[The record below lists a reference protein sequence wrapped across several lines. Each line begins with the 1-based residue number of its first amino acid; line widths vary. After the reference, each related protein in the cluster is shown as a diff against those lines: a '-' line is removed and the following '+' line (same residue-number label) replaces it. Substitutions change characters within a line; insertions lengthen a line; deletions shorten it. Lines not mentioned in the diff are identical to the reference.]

1 MTIAFTNAR
10 DHNIAKS
17 IEDGK
22 MCSMIFCLSK
32 AFESVWHEAL
42 FIKLK
47 TNVAL
52 LDIFYN
58 GLRIIDVIEHK
69 G

>member
-22 MCSMIFCLSK
+22 MCGMIFCLSK

-47 TNVAL
+47 TNGIAGHL
-52 LDIFYN
+52 LQWFKNY
-58 GLRIIDVIEHK
+58 
-69 G
+69 